1 MKFFTYQF
9 AYGSQ
14 GDKLKDKKVI
24 ISMTVGQKEAHMVND
39 QENLIDSFLKAVQHS
54 IQYTQMQLSGTFLLY
69 DVSPLSGNPES
80 KIKLEAVEHSHKVL
94 KHLTEA

>member
-1 MKFFTYQF
+1 FWFNMPAILKLWFDEVFTYQF

-24 ISMTVGQKEAHMVND
+24 ISMTVGQKEANMVND
-39 QENLIDSFLKAVQHS
+39 QENLIDSFLKSVHHS

-69 DVSPLSGNPES
+69 DVSPLSGTPES
-80 KIKLEAVEHSHKVL
+80 
-94 KHLTEA
+94 